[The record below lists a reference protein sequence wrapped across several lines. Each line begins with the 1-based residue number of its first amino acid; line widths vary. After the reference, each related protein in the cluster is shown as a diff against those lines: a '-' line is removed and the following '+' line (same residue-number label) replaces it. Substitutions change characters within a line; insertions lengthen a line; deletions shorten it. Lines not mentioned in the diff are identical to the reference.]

1 MSIEWK
7 RAEGYR
13 KKVCVAIA
21 GFEWDCLAAR
31 GIKRTV
37 QSFNESNQ
45 SLFGRRN
52 QCDYNASHEITFNNG
67 REKKR
72 GPENKR
78 MKKTKGKQGERTY
91 LTLKARVWLT

>member
-31 GIKRTV
+31 GIKKNRPKKI
-37 QSFNESNQ
+37 NMII
-45 SLFGRRN
+45 R
-52 QCDYNASHEITFNNG
+52 INNMSIEWKRAEG
-67 REKKR
+67 YRKKVCVAIAGFEWDCLAAR
-72 GPENKR
+72 GI
-78 MKKTKGKQGERTY
+78 KKNRPIIQ
-91 LTLKARVWLT
+91 